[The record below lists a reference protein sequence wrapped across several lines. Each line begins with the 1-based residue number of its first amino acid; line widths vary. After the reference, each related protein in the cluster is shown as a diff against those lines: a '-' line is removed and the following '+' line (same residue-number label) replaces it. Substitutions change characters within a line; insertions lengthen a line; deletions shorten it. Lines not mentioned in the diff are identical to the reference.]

1 MTSVLE
7 LCVLSMKQVNSC
19 YLHYSNDKVIISPAN
34 LFSILLNNP
43 VDFSRKPLIKD
54 RGLMARAK
62 TGLLLGFTEL
72 QHEPFELRFCFVF
85 ESVELQYSVSR
96 TNRIA
101 FCFVC
106 RKKKQGSRTV
116 KASRY
121 FISSHDTEPPQSP
134 SNTPPPNNF
143 SQNHASL

>member
-7 LCVLSMKQVNSC
+7 LCVLSMKQANSC

-106 RKKKQGSRTV
+106 RKKSRAV
-116 KASRY
+116 EQLKLPG
-121 FISSHDTEPPQSP
+121 ISFRHMTPNHPNPPP
-134 SNTPPPNNF
+134 TPPP
-143 SQNHASL
+143 Q